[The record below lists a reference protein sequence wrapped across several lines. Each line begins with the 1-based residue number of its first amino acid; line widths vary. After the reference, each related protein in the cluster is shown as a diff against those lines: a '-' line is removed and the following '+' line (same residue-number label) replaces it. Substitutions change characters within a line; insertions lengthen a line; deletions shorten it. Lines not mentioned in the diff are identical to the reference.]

1 MTHREMAVVD
11 EEELQGVVRSI
22 REGAKERWRASFVCV
37 RARSDLLKAAPVALH
52 FFALRTL
59 ALGEHHA
66 LLLALPLLVLLLA
79 SHLPQPH
86 FFTVCATPTLASTP
100 PLSRPVAASVSTRRR
115 ASLARLRRSRFA
127 SSDALAD
134 AVYRRHRERSASVCR
149 GERAARGGLLLCCDE
164 RRHTKTACGDQRSQS
179 EPPAAAATAL
189 AAATCCVVA
198 RGD

>member
-66 LLLALPLLVLLLA
+66 ACSSRFRFSFFFLRVTSRSRTSSRYVPLRRSLRRRLCLDP
-79 SHLPQPH
+79 S
-86 FFTVCATPTLASTP
+86 P
-100 PLSRPVAASVSTRRR
+100 PLSRPVAA
-115 ASLARLRRSRFA
+115 
-127 SSDALAD
+127 
-134 AVYRRHRERSASVCR
+134 
-149 GERAARGGLLLCCDE
+149 
-164 RRHTKTACGDQRSQS
+164 
-179 EPPAAAATAL
+179 PP
-189 AAATCCVVA
+189 
-198 RGD
+198 